1 MFKHSDGNDGTQQ
14 SECNQAEV
22 ESGEWVENYF
32 TRCEGRWAWDH
43 GEPPLDGHVRER
55 VPELGAPITTHL
67 ISSTVDREYPAQVVM
82 LT

>member
-1 MFKHSDGNDGTQQ
+1 MG
-14 SECNQAEV
+14 
-22 ESGEWVENYF
+22 GELFHAMRRKV
-32 TRCEGRWAWDH
+32 GMDH

-55 VPELGAPITTHL
+55 VPELGATITTDL

>member
-1 MFKHSDGNDGTQQ
+1 MALSKVNVIKLKLKAANGWRTISRDAK
-14 SECNQAEV
+14 E
-22 ESGEWVENYF
+22 GEHGI
-32 TRCEGRWAWDH
+32 T

-82 LT
+82 VT